1 MKQLNTHLSA
11 ALVKLSADQ
20 VKAIKGSKE
29 KAMAAPVAEA
39 LRSFCR
45 QDAEFAQAVE
55 QGGSLAECMTAVA
68 KGVGSYISDID
79 AYKKAVAFFFPGA
92 KIKMQMT
99 IDLIGDAA
107 LPTPEEQAAPK
118 LQVYKPEKSELV
130 LNLEDFL

>member
-1 MKQLNTHLSA
+1 MKQLNTNLTA
-11 ALVKLSADQ
+11 ALAKLSADQ
-20 VKAIKGSKE
+20 VKTIKGNRE

-39 LRSFCR
+39 LRSFCK

-55 QGGSLAECMTAVA
+55 QGGSLAECMSAVA
-68 KGVGSYISDID
+68 KGVGSYISDLD

-92 KIKMQMT
+92 KIRMQMT

-107 LPTPEEQAAPK
+107 LPAPEEQAAPV

>member
-1 MKQLNTHLSA
+1 
-11 ALVKLSADQ
+11 
-20 VKAIKGSKE
+20 
-29 KAMAAPVAEA
+29 MAAPVAEA

-45 QDAEFAQAVE
+45 QDIEFAQAVA

-107 LPTPEEQAAPK
+107 LPIPQEKPEPV
-118 LQVYKPEKSELV
+118 LQVYKPEKNELV
-130 LNLEDFL
+130 LDLEDFL

>member
-11 ALVKLSADQ
+11 ALAKLSADQ

-39 LRSFCR
+39 LRSFCK

-68 KGVGSYISDID
+68 KGVGSYISDLD

-92 KIKMQMT
+92 KIRMQMT

-107 LPTPEEQAAPK
+107 LPTPEEQAAPT

>member
-1 MKQLNTHLSA
+1 MKQLNTHLTA
-11 ALVKLSADQ
+11 ALAKLSADQ
-20 VKAIKGSKE
+20 VKTIKGSKE

-55 QGGSLAECMTAVA
+55 QGGSLAECMSAVA
-68 KGVGSYISDID
+68 KGVGSYISDLD

-92 KIKMQMT
+92 KIRMQMT

-107 LPTPEEQAAPK
+107 LPTPQEQAAPA

>member
-1 MKQLNTHLSA
+1 MKKLNTNLTA
-11 ALVKLSADQ
+11 ALEKLSTNQ
-20 VKAIKGSKE
+20 VKAIKGSRE

-39 LRSFCR
+39 LRSFCK

-55 QGGSLAECMTAVA
+55 QGGSLAECMAAVA
-68 KGVGSYISDID
+68 KGVGSYISDLD

-99 IDLIGDAA
+99 IDLIGDAV
-107 LPTPEEQAAPK
+107 LPTPEEQAAPT
-118 LQVYKPEKSELV
+118 LQVYKPERNELV

>member
-1 MKQLNTHLSA
+1 MKQLNTCLTA
-11 ALVKLSADQ
+11 ALGKLSADQ
-20 VKAIKGSKE
+20 VKAIKGSRE

-55 QGGSLAECMTAVA
+55 QGGSFAECMTEVA

-107 LPTPEEQAAPK
+107 LPAPEEQAAPM
-118 LQVYKPEKSELV
+118 LQVYKPEKNELV